1 MKAKPHTT
9 RDLITKLVRKNPQ
22 ISLQALCEATRI
34 KRSSNVQYHLKRL
47 EADGLIHWLGKPPAQ
62 KKSGWQVR
70 SVLRWQNGDVVM
82 RKMSKTE
89 LQDRIDAVVA
99 KALKNPQAVPGE
111 DVVQLSKSPLFQNE
125 RLRASRLG

>member
-1 MKAKPHTT
+1 MKARPLTT
-9 RDLITKLVRKNPQ
+9 RELIAKLVRTNPQ

-47 EADGLIHWLGKPPAQ
+47 EADGLIHWLGKPPAR

-82 RKMSKTE
+82 RKMTKTE
-89 LQDRIDAVVA
+89 LQERIDAVVA
-99 KALKNPQAVPGE
+99 KALKDPQTAPGD
-111 DVVQLSKSPLFQNE
+111 DVVQLTKSPLFRNE